1 MNMCSIC
8 NVPYKTFGMHFCPP
22 SIPVVILCK
31 TWHLSCLWVAFY
43 FNYMYVYAPKEH
55 VVLFFIICF
64 VNMLLF
70 LNIMF
75 VRFFS
80 CWFYIS
86 PVHISII
93 NKCYKGHVYKNVL
106 CIHVYIL
113 VYISTC
119 TFESFWG
126 KYMGVQFPGYEHFN
140 IARHC

>member
-75 VRFFS
+75 VRFFFMLILHKS
-80 CWFYIS
+80 S
-86 PVHISII
+86 PHFHYVNSAT
-93 NKCYKGHVYKNVL
+93 KDMYTRMSFVYM
-106 CIHVYIL
+106 Y
-113 VYISTC
+113 
-119 TFESFWG
+119 TFLYTSPHAHL
-126 KYMGVQFPGYEHFN
+126 KVSGVN
-140 IARHC
+140 T